1 LRHGS
6 LLQVAEH
13 MEALYGAKP
22 AALTGGPL
30 GDLVSELEPAA
41 GGSGAGAAL
50 GNTALMKVIAALEP
64 MEIKKAAKK
73 TSMSIASLSE
83 ASNSQKSMRLDGP
96 RTSTGGGGGGLHPG
110 GLSARGVVVFGVG
123 SAP

>member
-1 LRHGS
+1 MRHGS

-41 GGSGAGAAL
+41 GGCGAAL